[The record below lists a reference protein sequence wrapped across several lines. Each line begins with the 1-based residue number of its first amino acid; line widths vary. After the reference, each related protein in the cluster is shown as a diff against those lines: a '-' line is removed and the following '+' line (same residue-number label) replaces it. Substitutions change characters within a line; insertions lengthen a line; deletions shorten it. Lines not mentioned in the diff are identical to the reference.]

1 MVRVL
6 TAVLSTVLIAAS
18 PAVAQTMRAVTAAE
32 LQSILG
38 EAGLATSVI
47 EDARTGAP
55 VAHVQTAGGLQFWVR
70 ALDCSGTPKACATL
84 MFFANFELGRS
95 ATAKDFEIVNRF
107 NDSQVFG
114 RAFVLPGRNLV
125 GVDYVIELDGGVTME
140 HVASNI
146 ERWADVVNA
155 FIGHFSDA
163 QKTS

>member
-84 MFFANFELGRS
+84 M
-95 ATAKDFEIVNRF
+95 
-107 NDSQVFG
+107 
-114 RAFVLPGRNLV
+114 
-125 GVDYVIELDGGVTME
+125 
-140 HVASNI
+140 
-146 ERWADVVNA
+146 
-155 FIGHFSDA
+155 
-163 QKTS
+163 